1 MEIMQH
7 EAYTY
12 YAPYIIM
19 VIVFAIQY
27 KIFMTPAD
35 FQKEKAD
42 FMQYIAENYVSDK
55 TYRDNHNSLN
65 EQLVELGRKTDIRL
79 DRIDE
84 KIDEVKN
91 LLIKGGK

>member
-1 MEIMQH
+1 MEH
-7 EAYTY
+7 EAFTY

-55 TYRDNHNSLN
+55 TYRDNHADLQK
-65 EQLVELGRKTDIRL
+65 QLAQIHTDIN
-79 DRIDE
+79 D
-84 KIDEVKN
+84 VKN
-91 LLIKGGK
+91 ILIKRGI

>member
-7 EAYTY
+7 EAFTY

-55 TYRDNHNSLN
+55 TYRDNHTDLQK
-65 EQLVELGRKTDIRL
+65 QLAQIHLDIN
-79 DRIDE
+79 D
-84 KIDEVKN
+84 VKN
-91 LLIKGGK
+91 ILIKRGL

>member
-1 MEIMQH
+1 MNEI
-7 EAYTY
+7 AIF
-12 YAPYIIM
+12 APYI
-19 VIVFAIQY
+19 VIIIGLAIQY

-35 FQKEKAD
+35 FQKEKAE
-42 FMQYIAENYVSDK
+42 FMKYIAKNYVSDK

-84 KIDEVKN
+84 KIDDIKN
-91 LLIKGGK
+91 LLIQKGE

>member
-1 MEIMQH
+1 MDLNHYEVI
-7 EAYTY
+7 
-12 YAPYIIM
+12 APYIVM
-19 VIVFAIQY
+19 FIVFAVQY

-42 FMQYIAENYVSDK
+42 FMKYIAENYVSDK

-91 LLIKGGK
+91 LLIQKGVSNA

>member
-1 MEIMQH
+1 MQH

-35 FQKEKAD
+35 FQKEKAE
-42 FMQYIAENYVSDK
+42 FMKYIAENYVSDK

-84 KIDEVKN
+84 KIDDIKN
-91 LLIKGGK
+91 LLIQKGE

>member
-1 MEIMQH
+1 MQH